1 MQWLA
6 RVCVDRPV
14 FTWVLSFTLLV
25 VGVAAVGGL
34 PVDRFP
40 NIDIPVV
47 TVISPYPGASPEQVE
62 TEVTDVIEETVNSVA
77 GLSELQSTSYEGLSI
92 VIVQFELDKDVDVAA
107 QEVRDRVDRV
117 LAQLPDS
124 LDPPRVEKIDP
135 DAAPLLYVALRGPG
149 TPQELSVFAE
159 DEVKARL
166 EGKPGVGAVTL
177 LGTRDRQVRV
187 EVDPA
192 RLQAQGLSVL
202 DVRVALSRENLELP
216 GGDMTQGARTLQV
229 RVPGRVQSAEQLA
242 QVPIAQRGGHVV
254 RMADVAT
261 VTDGAAEAESLATL
275 DGDPVVMLT
284 ITRQSGTNAIAVA
297 DALRAELDVIRE
309 DLPAGYA
316 LDVVRDESEFP
327 RTAVHAVQEHL
338 ILGAIFAILVV
349 LSFLRN
355 GPATVIAALAIP
367 VSIVATFAV
376 LSAFGLT
383 LNMITLLALTLAV
396 GIVIDDAIVVLENVI
411 RFLEERDLP
420 PREATLHATKEI
432 GLAVLAT
439 TLSLVAVFLPVAFM
453 GGIMGRFLASFGITM
468 AVAVLVSLFVAF
480 TLTPMLTARWL
491 KPSGGHAH
499 RPTPPAKAAR
509 MTGAEERARYRQWQK
524 GETGIDLP
532 GAAYERWYGKLL
544 AFSMR
549 HRWVVG
555 LAILLSFGSMAVV
568 GPMLSTGFLPEDD
581 EGRFEIVLE
590 APQGTSL
597 GSTELLAERVA
608 RQVRAMPEVDHTIV
622 IVGANEGD
630 VSGRGDHEALVYVSL
645 VPDSEREASQ
655 VELMERVRQQ
665 VMPGFEG
672 QLEATIAKVAAFGG
686 SGAQAA
692 PIQYVLRGPDF
703 AKLDE
708 YSEALAASL
717 RDEPGVA
724 QADTTFREG
733 RPELRVEIDR
743 ERAAELGVSIADL
756 ADTLRVLVG
765 GLDVTTLTLGN
776 DQYDVNLRA
785 GVDQR
790 TRAEDL
796 DRYHVRASNG
806 SLVPLSQVARLVEG
820 TGPAAIEH
828 IGRERSVRVYANTL
842 PGSST
847 AALLAKLDRTAEAL
861 DMPSTYSTTLTG
873 QAKEFGKAAAAF
885 LTAIVLSFIF
895 MYLVIAAQFESW
907 LHPITILASLPM
919 TIPFAMISLLI
930 FGQSLNVFSALGV
943 LVLFGIVKKNS
954 ILQVDHM
961 IHLQK
966 EGWSRADAVMIANR
980 DRLRPILMTTIAFV
994 AGMAPLMIAG
1004 GPGSGTNRATAGVV
1018 IGGQSLALL
1027 LTLLATPVLY
1037 TWLDDLSQ
1045 LTRRAKDAI
1054 VARVRG
1060 ALPSRDVPA
1069 DVPAAEE

>member
-14 FTWVLSFTLLV
+14 FTWVLSLTLLV
-25 VGVAAVGGL
+25 VGVAALGGL

-40 NIDIPVV
+40 NIDIPFITVV
-47 TVISPYPGASPEQVE
+47 SPYPGASPEQVE
-62 TEVTDVIEETVNSVA
+62 TEVTDIIEESVNSVA
-77 GLSELQSTSYEGLSI
+77 GLSELQSTSFEGLSLVMI
-92 VIVQFELDKDVDVAA
+92 QFELDKDVDVAA

-117 LAQLPDS
+117 LAQLPES

-166 EGKPGVGAVTL
+166 EGKAGVGAINL

-187 EVDPA
+187 EVDPG
-192 RLQAQGLSVL
+192 RLQAQGMSIL
-202 DVRVALSRENLELP
+202 DVRTALVRENLELP
-216 GGDMTQGARTLQV
+216 GGDMTQGSRTLQV
-229 RVPGRVQSAEQLA
+229 RVPGRVRDAAQLA
-242 QVPIAQRGGHVV
+242 QVPVAQRNGHVV
-254 RMADVAT
+254 RLADVAD
-261 VTDGAAEAESLATL
+261 VTDGAAEAESLASL
-275 DGDPVVMLT
+275 NGEPVVLLT

-297 DALRAELDVIRE
+297 DSIRGELDAIAA
-309 DLPAGYA
+309 DLPGGYT
-316 LDVVRDESEFP
+316 LDVVRDESSFP

-355 GPATVIAALAIP
+355 GPATIISALAIP
-367 VSIVATFAV
+367 VSIIATFAV
-376 LSAFGLT
+376 IGALGLT

-411 RFLEERDLP
+411 RFLEERQLD
-420 PREATLHATKEI
+420 PREATIQATKDI

-491 KPSGGHAH
+491 KAKGGHAH
-499 RPTPPAKAAR
+499 RPHPKERAPQ
-509 MTGAEERARYRQWQK
+509 MTSAQERARYAEWQK
-524 GETGIDLP
+524 DRTGIEMP
-532 GAAYERWYGKLL
+532 GAFYERAYTKLL

-549 HRWVVG
+549 HRWVIG
-555 LAILLSFGSMAVV
+555 LAIVASFGSMAVV
-568 GPMLSTGFLPEDD
+568 GPMLSTGFLPDDD

-608 RQVRAMPEVDHTIV
+608 RRVRELPEVDHTVV

-630 VSGRGDHEALVYVSL
+630 VSGRGNHEALLYVSL
-645 VPDSEREASQ
+645 VSDAHRDATQ
-655 VELMERVRQQ
+655 TDLMERVRTEI
-665 VMPGFEG
+665 MPDFEG
-672 QLEATIAKVAAFGG
+672 QIDATISKVAAFGG

-703 AKLDE
+703 DKLEE

-724 QADTTFREG
+724 QSDTTFREG
-733 RPELRVEIDR
+733 RPELRVELDR
-743 ERAAELGVSIADL
+743 ERAAELGVSIADI
-756 ADTLRVLVG
+756 ADTMRVLVG
-765 GLDVTTLTLGN
+765 GLDVTELTLDN

-785 GVDQR
+785 QVDQR

-806 SLVPLSQVARLVEG
+806 SLVPLSQVAHLVEG
-820 TGPAAIEH
+820 MGPAAIEH
-828 IGRERSVRVYANTL
+828 IGRQRSVRVYANTL
-842 PGSST
+842 PGAST
-847 AALLAKLDRTAEAL
+847 AALLQKLDRTAEAL

-907 LHPITILASLPM
+907 LHPLTILASLPM

-930 FGQSLNVFSALGV
+930 FGQSLNVFSALGI

-961 IHLQK
+961 IHLEK
-966 EGWSRADAVMIANR
+966 EGFSRPDAVMLANR
-980 DRLRPILMTTIAFV
+980 DRLRPILMTTVAFV
-994 AGMAPLMIAG
+994 AGMAPLMVAG
-1004 GPGSGTNRATAGVV
+1004 GAGSGMNRATAGVV
-1018 IGGQSLALL
+1018 LGGQSLALL

-1037 TWLDDLSQ
+1037 TWLGDLQ
-1045 LTRRAKDAI
+1045 
-1054 VARVRG
+1054 RG
-1060 ALPSRDVPA
+1060 TKRLIDGVKSRFGRG
-1069 DVPAAEE
+1069 PAAEPTPEPAPAE